1 MTECERLDYLEKRM
15 YVYNRSGG
23 ICEIPGCNN
32 HIEYDTYQMAHI
44 ISKGK
49 VNMRLY
55 GKEVIHHPLNIKAT
69 CGDACN
75 RAASCGAHT
84 EEIRLLVE
92 KIRQEIKRS
101 K

>member
-1 MTECERLDYLEKRM
+1 MTDRERLDYLEKRM

-23 ICEIPGCNN
+23 ICEISGCNN
-32 HIEYDTYQMAHI
+32 SISFYTYQMAHI
-44 ISKGK
+44 ISKEK

-69 CGDACN
+69 CGDSCN